1 MRHAFATVPAPSL
14 VISAADRDRLLPVI
28 DQHDTPAAEALE
40 AELLRATIVPPEE
53 VPADVVTLHGDVVYE
68 DLSTGQRRTV
78 RVVLPREADPRR
90 GWISVLAPVGS
101 ALLGLRVG
109 QEIDWPLPGGA
120 RRIRVVELPRAA

>member
-28 DQHDTPAAEALE
+28 DQHDSPAAEALE

>member
-28 DQHDTPAAEALE
+28 DQHDSPAAEALE

-101 ALLGLRVG
+101 TLLGLRVG

>member
-1 MRHAFATVPAPSL
+1 MRHAFATVSAPSL